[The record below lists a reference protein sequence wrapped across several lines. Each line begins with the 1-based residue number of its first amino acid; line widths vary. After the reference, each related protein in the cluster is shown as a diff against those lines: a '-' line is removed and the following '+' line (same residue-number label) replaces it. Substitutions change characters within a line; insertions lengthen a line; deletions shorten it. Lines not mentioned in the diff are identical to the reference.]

1 MEIFRSGE
9 VKMKETQQWTSKIGF
24 VLAAAGA
31 AVGLGA
37 IWKFPYVAGNSG
49 GGAFFLVFLF
59 MTIFIGMPL
68 LVAEFVIGRSTQKE
82 AVTAYKVLV
91 PNSKLYPWIGR
102 MGVVTCFSVLSFYSV
117 VGGWILL
124 YLFYSVTGGL
134 WGNGADY
141 AKLFGETISNP
152 ISAIGAQFIFMLCTI
167 FIVSKGVE
175 KGIEKAS
182 KYMMPLLFVLFLA
195 IIVRSLTLDGAW
207 KGVEFFLKPDFSK
220 LTAKTIL
227 YAMGQSFFSLTVGA
241 SVMVTYSSYL
251 KKEEHLAKSAT
262 SITSL
267 TVFVTVLAGLAIFPA
282 IFALGVSP
290 TEGPGLLF
298 IVLPAVFGEIPFGH
312 FFFILF
318 LILFFFATI
327 TSAISMLEIVVASV
341 AKEDEKK
348 RPSASLLI
356 GLLIFVVGIPAALSF
371 GVMSDVKLFGKT
383 FFDLVDFS
391 VSNILLPFGVL
402 AISLFV
408 PNKMKKELLMQELE
422 VTETRGKT
430 LFNIWFFLLR
440 YIIPITVILVF
451 LNVIG
456 VF

>member
-1 MEIFRSGE
+1 
-9 VKMKETQQWTSKIGF
+9 MKETQQWTSKIGF

-49 GGAFFLVFLF
+49 GGAFFLVFLL

-267 TVFVTVLAGLAIFPA
+267 TVFITVLAGLAIFPA

-391 VSNILLPFGVL
+391 VSNVLLPLGVL

-440 YIIPITVILVF
+440 YVIPITVLLVL

-456 VF
+456 VL

>member
-1 MEIFRSGE
+1 M
-9 VKMKETQQWTSKIGF
+9 MKETQQWTSKIGF

-37 IWKFPYVAGNSG
+37 IWKFPYVAGNGG
-49 GGAFFLVFLF
+49 GGAFFLVFLLL
-59 MTIFIGMPL
+59 TLFIGMPL
-68 LVAEFVIGRSTQKE
+68 LIAEFVIGRSTQKE

-91 PNSKLYPWIGR
+91 PNSKVYPWIGR

-124 YLFYSVTGGL
+124 YLYYSVTGSF
-134 WGNGADY
+134 WNGAADY
-141 AKLFGETISNP
+141 GQLFGETISNP
-152 ISAIGAQFIFMLCTI
+152 LSAIGAQFFFMLCTI
-167 FIVSKGVE
+167 FVVSKGVE

-182 KYMMPLLFVLFLA
+182 KYMMPLLFILFIA
-195 IIVRSLTLDGAW
+195 IIVRALTLDGAFA
-207 KGVEFFLKPDFSK
+207 GVEFFLKPDFSK
-220 LTAKTIL
+220 LTADTIL

-262 SITSL
+262 SIVSL

-282 IFALGVSP
+282 IFALGVKP

-298 IVLPAVFGEIPFGH
+298 IVLPAVFAKIPFGQ
-312 FFFILF
+312 FFFIMF
-318 LILFFFATI
+318 LILFFFATL

-341 AKEDEKK
+341 AKGNEKK

-356 GLLIFVVGIPAALSF
+356 GILIFAVGIPSALSF
-371 GVMSDVKLFGKT
+371 GIMSDVKIFGKT

-391 VSNILLPFGVL
+391 VSNVLLPLGVL

-408 PNKMKKELLMQELE
+408 PNKMSKELLMKELE
-422 VTETRGKT
+422 VTETKGKT

-440 YIIPITVILVF
+440 YVIPVTVIIVF
-451 LNVIG
+451 LNAIG
-456 VF
+456 VFKMFA

>member
-1 MEIFRSGE
+1 
-9 VKMKETQQWTSKIGF
+9 MKETQQWTSKIGF